1 MNYVNIHG
9 QPVTVDF
16 RAMVRAI
23 HPGACCPARLQT
35 LAGKTNH
42 HHVYEAPDS
51 TYAIAHGPTEAA
63 AWEAAWR
70 VVEAEAEA
78 QARRDDEHDPDEVY

>member
-16 RAMVRAI
+16 KGMVLAAHPRAFFMAPCDSVLGGNTPFRVYSAPGEPFAI
-23 HPGACCPARLQT
+23 GV
-35 LAGKTNH
+35 G
-42 HHVYEAPDS
+42 V
-51 TYAIAHGPTEAA
+51 TEAA
-63 AWEAAWR
+63 AWEVAWR

-78 QARRDDEHDPDEVY
+78 LAQRDDEHDPDEVY